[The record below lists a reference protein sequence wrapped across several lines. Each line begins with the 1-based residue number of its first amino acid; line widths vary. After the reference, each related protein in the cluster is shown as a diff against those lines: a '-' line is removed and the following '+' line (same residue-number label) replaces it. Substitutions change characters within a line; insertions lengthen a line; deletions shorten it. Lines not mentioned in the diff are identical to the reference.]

1 MQNEAIVNPFPL
13 VSARIWIWR
22 FNVSSV
28 FSKCKKKLAITTILV
43 MRITILY
50 AVSNLAIIILY
61 YYCILTPGGRRPQL
75 HEECHSALV

>member
-13 VSARIWIWR
+13 VSDLE
-22 FNVSSV
+22 VQ
-28 FSKCKKKLAITTILV
+28 CKLSLFKMQKKLAITTILV